1 MALAIITRLDVEGDA
16 LHVEVD
22 TGTNPYYRI
31 HLGTEV
37 RRDDGY
43 LEPGWSTELLRNPA
57 AGRHLDTRARHVVD
71 GSALDGLGGTGGPIL
86 LQVES
91 VKDPGGRGRALSP
104 AVRVPLAR
112 RRRPREGHAMSTS
125 LSVPAP
131 RGAAHT
137 LARSAAPVL
146 QPPRIVDVRSARE
159 TFSRPASVSDLLGLL
174 VRAAV
179 PVVEQMLAQ
188 SAAGSGAAGAAGA
201 ARPAAGGTAD
211 LGALLAGLLR
221 SALATPASTGP
232 ATLVMRDSRE
242 PGAALGNRLARPMI
256 FGVDDALLAA
266 LAGPAL
272 SGVVGP
278 LVGMLPQLLNEA
290 NDKRHE
296 EREDNRRLV
305 TELLAQVDRTRLLQ
319 QLLDAQSAGSAPA
332 ASSAELEALTRLL
345 QSGTVPTA
353 TTPPTAPAPAPAA
366 PARPPATPTPAAGVT
381 TPAPASAAPVPA
393 TAAPTPAAPSGAAPS
408 ASGTPAP
415 SASGTL
421 APAPVSAA
429 APAPAPAPAAA
440 PAPARTQSRTTRA
453 MGRPGPVA
461 SRAAL
466 VPVLGP
472 TIPWQ
477 GQTRAAFARDR
488 VIRLRYR
495 LDTGADG
502 PATPLPRAL
511 LTVTATAAGAP
522 VLTRTER
529 VVDLAPGAEVGI
541 SLTPEDLAA
550 VPSHTPVEVSAQ
562 LRWPGRRGTYQCGCA
577 QTLLLVAGRT
587 VSARGERVGEPVEL
601 TDMTRFRPFWNKVWS
616 SPEPTPERPLWGVD
630 LTLRY
635 TVVVTDADSNGLM
648 ETRHRDEPTESDHT
662 SLRAVARG
670 RLKSGIE
677 VSVRELAA
685 LLPLWSDAGPVDEE
699 TLAALGSAAWR
710 ATQGGDTT
718 VTVRLEGRRSS
729 SGALWVV
736 PVPALRRFTVSSVAE
751 TDPHGQVVSTR
762 DETLLFPVVESVRV
776 IGLVS
781 SDDSGP
787 AETVPDEGAG
797 ASGYAFAG
805 HETALDLLVGL
816 EPAVPAGASHG

>member
-71 GSALDGLGGTGGPIL
+71 GSALDELGGSGGPVL

-91 VKDPGGRGRALSP
+91 VKDPGGRGRAISR

-131 RGAAHT
+131 RGTAHT
-137 LARSAAPVL
+137 LARSAAPAL
-146 QPPRIVDVRSARE
+146 QPPRIVDVHSARE
-159 TFSRPASVSDLLGLL
+159 TFCRPASVSDLLGLL

-179 PVVEQMLAQ
+179 PVVEQLLARPTPG
-188 SAAGSGAAGAAGA
+188 SAPTGSAPAGSAPAG
-201 ARPAAGGTAD
+201 AD

-232 ATLVMRDSRE
+232 ATLVMRDSRD
-242 PGAALGNRLARPMI
+242 PGAALGNRLTRPMI

-290 NDKRHE
+290 NEKRHE
-296 EREDNRRLV
+296 ERDDNRRLV

-345 QSGTVPTA
+345 QSGTVPA
-353 TTPPTAPAPAPAA
+353 ASSAPAAAPAPAA
-366 PARPPATPTPAAGVT
+366 AARPPATPTPAAAA
-381 TPAPASAAPVPA
+381 TPAPAPA
-393 TAAPTPAAPSGAAPS
+393 TPSPAAPSGAAP
-408 ASGTPAP
+408 AAGGGPATPA
-415 SASGTL
+415 G
-421 APAPVSAA
+421 SAA
-429 APAPAPAPAAA
+429 APAPAPATSPTAPAPT

-472 TIPWQ
+472 TVPWQ
-477 GQTRAAFARDR
+477 GQARPVFARDR
-488 VIRLRYR
+488 VIRLRFR
-495 LDTGADG
+495 LETGAEG
-502 PATPLPRAL
+502 PSTPLARAL

-529 VVDLAPGAEVGI
+529 IVDLVPGAEMAV
-541 SLTPEDLAA
+541 SLTPEDLSA
-550 VPSHTPVEVSAQ
+550 VPSHTPVEISAQ
-562 LRWPGRRGTYQCGCA
+562 LRWPGTRGTYQSGCA

-616 SPEPTPERPLWGVD
+616 SPEPTPERPLWGID
-630 LTLRY
+630 LALRY

-648 ETRHRDEPTESDHT
+648 ETRHRDEPADGDHT

-685 LLPLWSDAGPVDEE
+685 LLPLWAEAGPVDEE
-699 TLAALGSAAWR
+699 TLAALSSAAWR

-718 VTVRLEGRRSS
+718 VTVRLEGRRST

-781 SDDSGP
+781 SAGRGP
-787 AETVPDEGAG
+787 AETIPDEGAG
-797 ASGYAFAG
+797 GSGYAFAG

-816 EPAVPAGASHG
+816 EPAVPAGGSHG